1 MQPIILVV
9 EVFFYYFCTQII
21 QNRKHLITTM
31 ERLDLT
37 LAKKL
42 LKINAIM
49 LQPDRPF
56 LWGNGWNAPI
66 YNDNKITLSY
76 PNVRRFVKVE
86 LSRLILENFP
96 DAEVVASVAMG
107 SIAMGALVAD
117 TLGLPF
123 IYLRD
128 MPKDHGLENLI
139 EGNFKPGQNVVL
151 IEDLVSTG
159 QNAVKALHEVRLA
172 GGNVLGMVTMF
183 TYNFQQAIDAFTTE
197 ALELISLTNYNAMID
212 AAVATGSITKNDVAT
227 FECWHQ
233 DPESW
238 THTAIGLD

>member
-1 MQPIILVV
+1 
-9 EVFFYYFCTQII
+9 
-21 QNRKHLITTM
+21 M
-31 ERLDLT
+31 ESLDLT

-76 PNVRRFVKVE
+76 PDVRRFVKVE

-123 IYLRD
+123 VYVRD
-128 MPKDHGLENLI
+128 VPKDHGLENLI
-139 EGNFKPGQNVVL
+139 EGNFKPGQHVLL

-159 QNAVKALHEVRLA
+159 QNAIKALHEMRLA
-172 GGNVLGMVTMF
+172 GGDVLGMVALF
-183 TYNFQQAIDAFTTE
+183 TYNFQQALDTFMAE
-197 ALELISLTNYNAMID
+197 DLKLITLTNYDAMME
-212 AAVATGSITKNDVAT
+212 AALATGRISEPDVNT
-227 FECWHQ
+227 FELWH
-233 DPESW
+233 DAPENW
-238 THTAIGLD
+238 TPASIELD

>member
-1 MQPIILVV
+1 
-9 EVFFYYFCTQII
+9 
-21 QNRKHLITTM
+21 M
-31 ERLDLT
+31 ESLDLT

-76 PNVRRFVKVE
+76 PDVRRFVKVE

-123 IYLRD
+123 VYVRD
-128 MPKDHGLENLI
+128 VPKDHGLENLI
-139 EGNFKPGQNVVL
+139 EGNFKPGQHVVL

-159 QNAVKALHEVRLA
+159 QNAIKALHEMRLA
-172 GGNVLGMVTMF
+172 GGDVLGMVALF
-183 TYNFQQAIDAFTTE
+183 TYNFQQALDTFMAE
-197 ALELISLTNYNAMID
+197 DLKLITLTNYDAMME
-212 AAVATGSITKNDVAT
+212 AALATGRISEPDVNT
-227 FECWHQ
+227 FELWH
-233 DPESW
+233 DAPENW
-238 THTAIGLD
+238 TQASIELD

>member
-1 MQPIILVV
+1 
-9 EVFFYYFCTQII
+9 
-21 QNRKHLITTM
+21 M

-76 PNVRRFVKVE
+76 PDVRRFVKVE

-96 DAEVVASVAMG
+96 EAEVVASVAMG

-123 IYLRD
+123 VYVRD
-128 MPKDHGLENLI
+128 VPKDHGLENVI
-139 EGNFKPGQNVVL
+139 EGNFKPGQRVVL

-159 QNAVKALHEVRLA
+159 NNAIKALHEMQLA
-172 GGNVLGMVTMF
+172 GGEVLGMVALF
-183 TYNFQQAIDAFTTE
+183 TYEFQQALDSFGQE
-197 ALELISLTNYNAMID
+197 GLNLITLTNYNAMIE
-212 AAVATGSITKNDVAT
+212 AALEDKYLTDNDVDT
-227 FECWHQ
+227 FELWHD
-233 DPESW
+233 DPENWMPAS
-238 THTAIGLD
+238 LKPD

>member
-1 MQPIILVV
+1 
-9 EVFFYYFCTQII
+9 
-21 QNRKHLITTM
+21 M
-31 ERLDLT
+31 ESLDLT

-76 PNVRRFVKVE
+76 PDVRRFVKVE

-96 DAEVVASVAMG
+96 YAEVVASVAMG

-123 IYLRD
+123 VYVRD
-128 MPKDHGLENLI
+128 VPKDHGLENLI
-139 EGNFKPGQNVVL
+139 EGNFKPGQHVVL

-159 QNAVKALHEVRLA
+159 QNAIKALHEMRLA
-172 GGNVLGMVTMF
+172 GGDVLGMVALF
-183 TYNFQQAIDAFTTE
+183 TYNFQQALDTFMAE
-197 ALELISLTNYNAMID
+197 DLQLITLTNYDAMME
-212 AAVATGSITKNDVAT
+212 AALATGRISEPDVNT
-227 FECWHQ
+227 FELWH
-233 DPESW
+233 DAPENW
-238 THTAIGLD
+238 TPASIELD

>member
-1 MQPIILVV
+1 
-9 EVFFYYFCTQII
+9 
-21 QNRKHLITTM
+21 M
-31 ERLDLT
+31 ESLDLT

-49 LQPDRPF
+49 LQPEQPF

-76 PNVRRFVKVE
+76 PDVRRFIKVE

-123 IYLRD
+123 VYVRD
-128 MPKDHGLENLI
+128 VPKDHGLENLI
-139 EGNFKPGQNVVL
+139 EGNFKPGQRVVL

-159 QNAVKALHEVRLA
+159 QNALKALHEMQLA
-172 GGNVLGMVTMF
+172 GGEVMGMVAMF
-183 TYNFQQAIDAFTTE
+183 TYEFEQAINAFKE
-197 ALELISLTNYNAMID
+197 EGLRLITLTNYHAMIE
-212 AAVATGSITKNDVAT
+212 AALNSGQIQDPDVDT
-227 FECWHQ
+227 FELWHE

-238 THTAIGLD
+238 TANAPKPD

>member
-1 MQPIILVV
+1 M
-9 EVFFYYFCTQII
+9 
-21 QNRKHLITTM
+21 N
-31 ERLDLT
+31 RLDLT

-76 PNVRRFVKVE
+76 PDVRRFVKVE

-96 DAEVVASVAMG
+96 DVEVVASVAMG

-123 IYLRD
+123 VYVRD
-128 MPKDHGLENLI
+128 VPKDHGLENLI
-139 EGNFKPGQNVVL
+139 EGNFEPGQHVVL

-159 QNAVKALHEVRLA
+159 QNAIKALHEMQLA
-172 GGNVLGMVTMF
+172 GGEVLGMVAMF
-183 TYNFQQAIDAFTTE
+183 TYEFQQALDSFRE
-197 ALELISLTNYNAMID
+197 EGLDLITLTNYNAMIEAALEDGHLKNEDIDNFELWHD
-212 AAVATGSITKNDVAT
+212 A
-227 FECWHQ
+227 
-233 DPESW
+233 PESW
-238 THTAIGLD
+238 TPVSLGMD

>member
-1 MQPIILVV
+1 
-9 EVFFYYFCTQII
+9 
-21 QNRKHLITTM
+21 M

-76 PNVRRFVKVE
+76 PDVRRFVKVE

-96 DAEVVASVAMG
+96 EAEVVASVAMG

-123 IYLRD
+123 VYVRD
-128 MPKDHGLENLI
+128 VPKDHGLENVI
-139 EGNFKPGQNVVL
+139 EGNFKPGQRVVL

-159 QNAVKALHEVRLA
+159 NNAIKALHEMQLA
-172 GGNVLGMVTMF
+172 GGEVLGMVALF
-183 TYNFQQAIDAFTTE
+183 TYEFQQALDSFRQE
-197 ALELISLTNYNAMID
+197 GLNLITLTNYNAMIE
-212 AAVATGSITKNDVAT
+212 AALEDKYLTNNDVDT
-227 FECWHQ
+227 FELWHD
-233 DPESW
+233 DPENWMPAS
-238 THTAIGLD
+238 LKPD

>member
-1 MQPIILVV
+1 
-9 EVFFYYFCTQII
+9 
-21 QNRKHLITTM
+21 M

-49 LQPDRPF
+49 LQPELPF

-76 PNVRRFVKVE
+76 PDVRRFVKVE
-86 LSRLILENFP
+86 LSRMILEHFP

-123 IYLRD
+123 VYVRD
-128 MPKDHGLENLI
+128 VPKDHGLENLI
-139 EGNFKPGQNVVL
+139 EGNFKPGQRVVL

-159 QNAVKALHEVRLA
+159 QNAIKALHEMRLA
-172 GGNVLGMVTMF
+172 GGEVMGMVAMF
-183 TYNFQQAIDAFTTE
+183 TYDFTQALKAFKAE
-197 ALELISLTNYNAMID
+197 GLELITLTNYHAMID
-212 AAVATGSITKNDVAT
+212 AALETQYIKDKDV
-227 FECWHQ
+227 EKLEHWHEN
-233 DPESW
+233 PENW
-238 THTAIGLD
+238 TPSSLEID

>member
-1 MQPIILVV
+1 
-9 EVFFYYFCTQII
+9 
-21 QNRKHLITTM
+21 M
-31 ERLDLT
+31 ESLDLT

-76 PNVRRFVKVE
+76 PDVRRFVKVE

-123 IYLRD
+123 VYVRD
-128 MPKDHGLENLI
+128 VPKDHGVENLI
-139 EGNFKPGQNVVL
+139 EGNFKPGQHVVL

-159 QNAVKALHEVRLA
+159 QNAIKALHEMRLA
-172 GGNVLGMVTMF
+172 GGDVLGMVALF
-183 TYNFQQAIDAFTTE
+183 TYNFQQALDTFMAE
-197 ALELISLTNYNAMID
+197 DLKLITLTNYDAMME
-212 AAVATGSITKNDVAT
+212 AALATGRISEPDVNT
-227 FECWHQ
+227 FELWH
-233 DPESW
+233 DAPENW
-238 THTAIGLD
+238 TPASIELD

>member
-1 MQPIILVV
+1 
-9 EVFFYYFCTQII
+9 
-21 QNRKHLITTM
+21 M

-49 LQPDRPF
+49 LQPELPF

-76 PNVRRFVKVE
+76 PDVRRFVKVE
-86 LSRLILENFP
+86 LSRMILEHFP

-123 IYLRD
+123 VYVRN

-139 EGNFKPGQNVVL
+139 EGNFKPGQRVVL

-159 QNAVKALHEVRLA
+159 QNAIKALHEMRLA
-172 GGNVLGMVTMF
+172 GGEVMGMVAMF
-183 TYNFQQAIDAFTTE
+183 TYDFTQALKAFKAE
-197 ALELISLTNYNAMID
+197 GLELITLTNYHAMIE
-212 AAVATGSITKNDVAT
+212 AALETQYIKDKDV
-227 FECWHQ
+227 EKLEHWHQ
-233 DPESW
+233 SPENW
-238 THTAIGLD
+238 TPSSLELD

>member
-1 MQPIILVV
+1 MDS
-9 EVFFYYFCTQII
+9 
-21 QNRKHLITTM
+21 
-31 ERLDLT
+31 LDLT

-49 LQPDRPF
+49 LQPEQPF

-66 YNDNKITLSY
+66 YNDNKIVLSY
-76 PNVRRFVKVE
+76 PDVRRFVKVE
-86 LSRLILENFP
+86 LSRLILEHFP

-123 IYLRD
+123 VYMRD

-139 EGNFKPGQNVVL
+139 EGNFKPGQRVVL

-159 QNAVKALHEVRLA
+159 QNAIKALHEMKLA
-172 GGNVLGMVTMF
+172 GGDVMGMVAMF
-183 TYNFQQAIDAFTTE
+183 TYDFTQ
-197 ALELISLTNYNAMID
+197 ALESFKKEGLELLTLTNYHAMIE
-212 AAVATGSITKNDVAT
+212 AALAAQYIKDEDVDILEIWHEAPQDWTPYT
-227 FECWHQ
+227 FK
-233 DPESW
+233 
-238 THTAIGLD
+238 LD

>member
-1 MQPIILVV
+1 
-9 EVFFYYFCTQII
+9 
-21 QNRKHLITTM
+21 M
-31 ERLDLT
+31 ERLALT
-37 LAKKL
+37 LAEKL

-76 PNVRRFVKVE
+76 PDVRRFVKVE

-96 DAEVVASVAMG
+96 NAEVVASVAMG

-123 IYLRD
+123 VYVRD
-128 MPKDHGLENLI
+128 VPKDHGLENLI
-139 EGNFKPGQNVVL
+139 EGNFKPGQHVVL

-159 QNAVKALHEVRLA
+159 NNAIKALHEMQLA
-172 GGNVLGMVTMF
+172 GGEVLGMVALF
-183 TYNFQQAIDAFTTE
+183 TYEFQQALSTFADEGLT
-197 ALELISLTNYNAMID
+197 LITLTNYNAMIE
-212 AAVATGSITKNDVAT
+212 AALACHYLDNKDVDT
-227 FECWHQ
+227 FELWHD
-233 DPESW
+233 DPENW
-238 THTAIGLD
+238 TPSALQMD

>member
-1 MQPIILVV
+1 
-9 EVFFYYFCTQII
+9 
-21 QNRKHLITTM
+21 M

-76 PNVRRFVKVE
+76 PDVRRFVKVE

-96 DAEVVASVAMG
+96 EAEVVASVAMG

-123 IYLRD
+123 VYVRD
-128 MPKDHGLENLI
+128 VPKDHGLENVI
-139 EGNFKPGQNVVL
+139 EGNFKPGQRVVL

-159 QNAVKALHEVRLA
+159 NNAIKALHEMQLA
-172 GGNVLGMVTMF
+172 GGEVLGMVALF
-183 TYNFQQAIDAFTTE
+183 TYEFQQALDSFGQE
-197 ALELISLTNYNAMID
+197 GLNLITLTNYNAMIE
-212 AAVATGSITKNDVAT
+212 AALEDKYLTNNDVDT
-227 FECWHQ
+227 FELWHD
-233 DPESW
+233 DPENWMPAS
-238 THTAIGLD
+238 LKPD

>member
-1 MQPIILVV
+1 
-9 EVFFYYFCTQII
+9 
-21 QNRKHLITTM
+21 M
-31 ERLDLT
+31 ESLDIT

-49 LQPDRPF
+49 LQPEQPF

-76 PNVRRFVKVE
+76 PDVRRFIKVE
-86 LSRLILENFP
+86 LSRLILEHFP

-123 IYLRD
+123 VYVRD
-128 MPKDHGLENLI
+128 VPKDHGLENLI
-139 EGNFKPGQNVVL
+139 EGNFKPGQRVVL

-159 QNAVKALHEVRLA
+159 QNALKAHHEMQLA
-172 GGNVLGMVTMF
+172 GGEVMGMVAMF
-183 TYNFQQAIDAFTTE
+183 TYEFEQAINAFKE
-197 ALELISLTNYNAMID
+197 ENLKLITLTNYHAMIE
-212 AAVATGSITKNDVAT
+212 AALNTGQIQDPDVDT
-227 FECWHQ
+227 FELWH
-233 DPESW
+233 DAPDSW
-238 THTAIGLD
+238 TSNTPKPD

>member
-1 MQPIILVV
+1 
-9 EVFFYYFCTQII
+9 
-21 QNRKHLITTM
+21 M

-49 LQPDRPF
+49 LQPELPF

-76 PNVRRFVKVE
+76 PDVRRFVKVE
-86 LSRLILENFP
+86 LSRMILEHFP

-123 IYLRD
+123 VYVRNA
-128 MPKDHGLENLI
+128 PKDHGLENLI
-139 EGNFKPGQNVVL
+139 EGNFKPGQRVVL

-159 QNAVKALHEVRLA
+159 QNAIKALHEVRLA
-172 GGNVLGMVTMF
+172 GGEVMGMVAMF
-183 TYNFQQAIDAFTTE
+183 TYDFTQALKSFKAE
-197 ALELISLTNYNAMID
+197 GLELITLTNYHAMIE
-212 AAVATGSITKNDVAT
+212 AALETQYIKEKDV
-227 FECWHQ
+227 EKLEHWHQ
-233 DPESW
+233 NPENW
-238 THTAIGLD
+238 TPSSLELD

>member
-1 MQPIILVV
+1 
-9 EVFFYYFCTQII
+9 
-21 QNRKHLITTM
+21 M
-31 ERLDLT
+31 ESLDFT

-76 PNVRRFVKVE
+76 PDVRRFVKVE
-86 LSRLILENFP
+86 LSRLILEHFP

-123 IYLRD
+123 VYVRD
-128 MPKDHGLENLI
+128 VPKDHGLENLI
-139 EGNFKPGQNVVL
+139 EGNFKPGQRVVL

-159 QNAVKALHEVRLA
+159 HNAIKALHEMQLA
-172 GGNVLGMVTMF
+172 GGDVMGMVAMF
-183 TYNFQQAIDAFTTE
+183 TYDFNQALKAFKDE
-197 ALELISLTNYNAMID
+197 ELELITLTNYHAMIE
-212 AAVATGSITKNDVAT
+212 AALATEYIKDQDVDT
-227 FECWHQ
+227 LELWH
-233 DPESW
+233 DNPENWMPSSLK
-238 THTAIGLD
+238 ID

>member
-1 MQPIILVV
+1 
-9 EVFFYYFCTQII
+9 
-21 QNRKHLITTM
+21 M

-76 PNVRRFVKVE
+76 PDVRRFVKVE
-86 LSRLILENFP
+86 LSRLVLENFP
-96 DAEVVASVAMG
+96 EAEVVASVAMG

-123 IYLRD
+123 VYVRD
-128 MPKDHGLENLI
+128 VPKDHGLENVI
-139 EGNFKPGQNVVL
+139 EGNFKPGQRVVL

-159 QNAVKALHEVRLA
+159 NNAIKALHEMQLA
-172 GGNVLGMVTMF
+172 GGEVLGMVALF
-183 TYNFQQAIDAFTTE
+183 TYEFQQALDSFGQE
-197 ALELISLTNYNAMID
+197 GLNLITLTNYNAMIE
-212 AAVATGSITKNDVAT
+212 AALEDKYLTDNDVDT
-227 FECWHQ
+227 FELWHD
-233 DPESW
+233 DPENWMPAS
-238 THTAIGLD
+238 LKPD

>member
-1 MQPIILVV
+1 
-9 EVFFYYFCTQII
+9 
-21 QNRKHLITTM
+21 M

-76 PNVRRFVKVE
+76 PDVRRFVKVE

-96 DAEVVASVAMG
+96 DVEVVASVAMG

-123 IYLRD
+123 VYVRD
-128 MPKDHGLENLI
+128 VPKDHGLENLI
-139 EGNFKPGQNVVL
+139 EGNFEPGQRVVL

-159 QNAVKALHEVRLA
+159 SNAIKALHEMQLA
-172 GGNVLGMVTMF
+172 GGEVLGMVALF
-183 TYNFQQAIDAFTTE
+183 TYEFQQALDSFRQE
-197 ALELISLTNYNAMID
+197 GLELITLTNYNAMIE
-212 AAVATGSITKNDVAT
+212 AALDDKYLTGNDVDT
-227 FECWHQ
+227 FELWHD
-233 DPESW
+233 DPENWMPAS
-238 THTAIGLD
+238 LKPD

>member
-1 MQPIILVV
+1 
-9 EVFFYYFCTQII
+9 
-21 QNRKHLITTM
+21 M
-31 ERLDLT
+31 ESLDLT

-76 PNVRRFVKVE
+76 PDVRRFVKVE

-123 IYLRD
+123 VYVRD
-128 MPKDHGLENLI
+128 VPKDHGLENLI
-139 EGNFKPGQNVVL
+139 EGNFKPGQHVVL

-159 QNAVKALHEVRLA
+159 QNAIKALHEMRLA
-172 GGNVLGMVTMF
+172 GGDVLGMVALF
-183 TYNFQQAIDAFTTE
+183 TYNFQR
-197 ALELISLTNYNAMID
+197 ALDTFMAEDLKLLTLTNYDAMIE
-212 AAVATGSITKNDVAT
+212 AALSTGHISEPDVNT
-227 FECWHQ
+227 FELWH
-233 DPESW
+233 DAPENW
-238 THTAIGLD
+238 TPASIELD

>member
-1 MQPIILVV
+1 
-9 EVFFYYFCTQII
+9 
-21 QNRKHLITTM
+21 M
-31 ERLDLT
+31 ESLDLT

-76 PNVRRFVKVE
+76 PDVRRFVKVE

-123 IYLRD
+123 VYVRD
-128 MPKDHGLENLI
+128 VPKDHGLENLI
-139 EGNFKPGQNVVL
+139 EGNFKPGQHVVL

-159 QNAVKALHEVRLA
+159 QNAIKALHEMRLA
-172 GGNVLGMVTMF
+172 GGDVLGMVALF
-183 TYNFQQAIDAFTTE
+183 TYNFQQALDTFMAE
-197 ALELISLTNYNAMID
+197 DLELITLTNYDAMME
-212 AAVATGSITKNDVAT
+212 AALATGRISEPDVNT
-227 FECWHQ
+227 FELWH
-233 DPESW
+233 DAPENW
-238 THTAIGLD
+238 TPASIELD

>member
-1 MQPIILVV
+1 
-9 EVFFYYFCTQII
+9 
-21 QNRKHLITTM
+21 M
-31 ERLDLT
+31 ESLDLT

-76 PNVRRFVKVE
+76 PDVRRFVKVE

-107 SIAMGALVAD
+107 SMAMGALVAD

-123 IYLRD
+123 VYVRD
-128 MPKDHGLENLI
+128 VPKDHGLENLI
-139 EGNFKPGQNVVL
+139 EGNFKPGQHVVL

-159 QNAVKALHEVRLA
+159 QNAIKALHEMRLA
-172 GGNVLGMVTMF
+172 GGDVLGMVALF
-183 TYNFQQAIDAFTTE
+183 TYNFQQALDTFMAE
-197 ALELISLTNYNAMID
+197 DLKLITLTNYDAMME
-212 AAVATGSITKNDVAT
+212 AALATGRISEPDVNT
-227 FECWHQ
+227 FELWH
-233 DPESW
+233 DAPDNW
-238 THTAIGLD
+238 TPASIELD

>member
-1 MQPIILVV
+1 
-9 EVFFYYFCTQII
+9 
-21 QNRKHLITTM
+21 M

-49 LQPDRPF
+49 LQPELPF

-76 PNVRRFVKVE
+76 PDVRRFVKVE
-86 LSRLILENFP
+86 LSRMILEHFP

-123 IYLRD
+123 VYVRNA
-128 MPKDHGLENLI
+128 PKDHGLENLI
-139 EGNFKPGQNVVL
+139 EGNFKPGQRVVL

-159 QNAVKALHEVRLA
+159 QNAIKALHEVRLA
-172 GGNVLGMVTMF
+172 GGEVMGMVAMF
-183 TYNFQQAIDAFTTE
+183 TYDFTQALKAFKAE
-197 ALELISLTNYNAMID
+197 GLELITLTNYHAMIE
-212 AAVATGSITKNDVAT
+212 AALETQYIKEKDV
-227 FECWHQ
+227 EKLEHWHQ
-233 DPESW
+233 NPENW
-238 THTAIGLD
+238 TPSSLELD

>member
-1 MQPIILVV
+1 
-9 EVFFYYFCTQII
+9 
-21 QNRKHLITTM
+21 M
-31 ERLDLT
+31 ESLDLT

-66 YNDNKITLSY
+66 YNDNKTTLSY
-76 PNVRRFVKVE
+76 PDVRRFVKVE

-123 IYLRD
+123 VYVRD
-128 MPKDHGLENLI
+128 VPKDHGLENLI
-139 EGNFKPGQNVVL
+139 EGNFKPGQHVVL

-159 QNAVKALHEVRLA
+159 QNAIKALHEMRLA
-172 GGNVLGMVTMF
+172 GGDVLGMVALF
-183 TYNFQQAIDAFTTE
+183 TYNFQQALDTFMAE
-197 ALELISLTNYNAMID
+197 DLKLITLTNYDAMME
-212 AAVATGSITKNDVAT
+212 AALATGRISEPDVNT
-227 FECWHQ
+227 FELWH
-233 DPESW
+233 DAPENW
-238 THTAIGLD
+238 TPASIELD

>member
-1 MQPIILVV
+1 MIFLADGSFFIIFALVFLNQYTV
-9 EVFFYYFCTQII
+9 
-21 QNRKHLITTM
+21 LDM
-31 ERLDLT
+31 ERIDLT
-37 LAKKL
+37 LAEKL

-76 PNVRRFVKVE
+76 PDVRRFVKVE

-123 IYLRD
+123 VYVRD
-128 MPKDHGLENLI
+128 VPKDHGLENVI
-139 EGNFKPGQNVVL
+139 EGNFKPGQRVVL

-159 QNAVKALHEVRLA
+159 SNAIKALHEMQLA
-172 GGNVLGMVTMF
+172 GGEVLGMVALF
-183 TYNFQQAIDAFTTE
+183 TYEFQQALKSFE
-197 ALELISLTNYNAMID
+197 EENLELITLTNYNAMIE
-212 AAVATGSITKNDVAT
+212 AALNLHYLENEDVDT
-227 FECWHQ
+227 FELWHD
-233 DPESW
+233 DPENWMPS
-238 THTAIGLD
+238 ALQLD

>member
-1 MQPIILVV
+1 
-9 EVFFYYFCTQII
+9 
-21 QNRKHLITTM
+21 M
-31 ERLDLT
+31 ENLDLT

-76 PNVRRFVKVE
+76 PDVRRFVKVE

-123 IYLRD
+123 VYVRD
-128 MPKDHGLENLI
+128 VPKDHGLENLI
-139 EGNFKPGQNVVL
+139 EGNFKPGQHVVL

-159 QNAVKALHEVRLA
+159 QNAIKALHEMRLA
-172 GGNVLGMVTMF
+172 GGDVLGMVALF
-183 TYNFQQAIDAFTTE
+183 TYNFQQALDTFMAE
-197 ALELISLTNYNAMID
+197 DLKLITLTNYDAMME
-212 AAVATGSITKNDVAT
+212 AALATGRISEPDVNT
-227 FECWHQ
+227 FELWH
-233 DPESW
+233 DAPDNW
-238 THTAIGLD
+238 TPASIELD

>member
-1 MQPIILVV
+1 
-9 EVFFYYFCTQII
+9 
-21 QNRKHLITTM
+21 M
-31 ERLDLT
+31 ESLDLT

-76 PNVRRFVKVE
+76 PDVRRFVKVE

-123 IYLRD
+123 VYVRD
-128 MPKDHGLENLI
+128 VPKDHGLENLI
-139 EGNFKPGQNVVL
+139 EGNFKPGQHVVL

-159 QNAVKALHEVRLA
+159 QNAIKALHEMRLA
-172 GGNVLGMVTMF
+172 GGDVLGMVALF
-183 TYNFQQAIDAFTTE
+183 TYNFQQALDTFMAE
-197 ALELISLTNYNAMID
+197 DLKLITLTNYDAMME
-212 AAVATGSITKNDVAT
+212 AALATGRISEPDVNT
-227 FECWHQ
+227 FELWH
-233 DPESW
+233 DAPHNW
-238 THTAIGLD
+238 TPASIELD